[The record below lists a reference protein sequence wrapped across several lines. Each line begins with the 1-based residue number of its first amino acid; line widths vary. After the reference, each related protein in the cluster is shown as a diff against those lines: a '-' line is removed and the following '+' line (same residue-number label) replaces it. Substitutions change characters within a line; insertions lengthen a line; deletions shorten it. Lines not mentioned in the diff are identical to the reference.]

1 MEAWLLL
8 FSGKVGAAE
17 ALGGLMVPAILGN
30 LLGGAGLFALLA
42 HAQVRGEMDGQGEN

>member
-1 MEAWLLL
+1 
-8 FSGKVGAAE
+8 
-17 ALGGLMVPAILGN
+17 